1 MRVVE
6 LSEADRA
13 EWLTSLER
21 GRRKSAGEAREI
33 AAAIVE
39 RVRTGGDA
47 EVAKLLR
54 ELDGVDVEPGSIL
67 SRPAGGGA
75 APELEAA
82 IDVAIARITAF
93 HMLQQRVPITPDDA
107 SEMRQESIPLRRVG
121 VYVPGGA
128 AVYLSTLMMCAIPA
142 RIAGVGEIVVATTSR
157 VAEREEFKLV
167 CARLGITE
175 VYRSGGAA
183 GVAALAYG
191 TESLRRVDKIV
202 GPGNRFV
209 AAAKELVRDVVGID
223 LPAGPSEIVVVAD
236 ETADVELVAADLL
249 AQGEHGADSLAVCVT
264 PSRATGEAVAE
275 AVERRLRGEGVGAK
289 AALDA
294 LGAVVIVPTLD
305 DAAAFADAI
314 APEHLS
320 VQVRDADRVVAR
332 VVNCAAIFV
341 GPWSAVALGDYVA
354 GSNHVLPTAGAARF
368 SSSLGVADFVRRR
381 TIVTLSRTTAA
392 AIGPAAVTLAEF
404 EGLPLHADSVRVRI
418 AEAKSKPE
426 AVRDEETVR

>member
-1 MRVVE
+1 MRIVE
-6 LSEADRA
+6 LNEAGRA
-13 EWLTSLER
+13 EWLASLER
-21 GRRKSAGEAREI
+21 ERRRSAGEAREI

-39 RVRTGGDA
+39 RVRVGGDP
-47 EVAKLLR
+47 EVAKFLR
-54 ELDGVDVEPGSIL
+54 ELDGVDVEAGSIL
-67 SRPAGGGA
+67 CRPTGGSA
-75 APELEAA
+75 APELESA
-82 IDVAIARITAF
+82 IDLAIARIDAF
-93 HMLQQRVPITPDDA
+93 HAAQQRAPVTVDPLG
-107 SEMRQESIPLRRVG
+107 ELRQESVPLRRVG

-142 RIAGVGEIVVATTSR
+142 RIAGVGEIVVATTPR
-157 VAEREEFKLV
+157 VAARDEFKLV

-183 GVAALAYG
+183 GIAALAYG

-264 PSRATGEAVAE
+264 PSRATGEAIVA
-275 AVERRLRGEGVGAK
+275 AVERRLRGEGAGAK

-294 LGAVVIVPTLD
+294 LGAVVIVPTLE

-314 APEHLS
+314 APEHLA
-320 VQVRDADRVVAR
+320 VQARDTNLVVERVR
-332 VVNCAAIFV
+332 NCAAIFV
-341 GPWSAVALGDYVA
+341 GRWSAVALGDYVA

-381 TIVTLSRTTAA
+381 TIVTLSRATAA
-392 AIGPAAVTLAEF
+392 QIGPSAVTLAEF
-404 EGLPLHADSVRVRI
+404 EGLPLHAESVRARLE
-418 AEAKSKPE
+418 AERPASEASREEE
-426 AVRDEETVR
+426 AVR